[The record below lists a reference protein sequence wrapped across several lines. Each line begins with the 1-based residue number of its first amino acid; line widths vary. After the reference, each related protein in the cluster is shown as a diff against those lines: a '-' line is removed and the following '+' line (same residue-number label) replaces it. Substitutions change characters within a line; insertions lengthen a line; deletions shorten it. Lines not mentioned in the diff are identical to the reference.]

1 MDALL
6 DIGRFFINPVLYI
19 ALLAA
24 VLLGYFRVK
33 KERKMFRTRIVWGWK
48 EFAGLLK
55 DGLLFA
61 LLFSVL
67 FSGIG
72 LVVPIEWL
80 IALSVA
86 AVVLMVTGIYQLGSF
101 IYLASGA
108 VVIGWMFRTNDWNLT
123 LGKYSYDGY
132 FVDWD
137 WLLPVALISGAM
149 VIAEGLL
156 IKKHAAKAASP
167 RLEISSRGLAAAVY
181 TTKRLWLLPVLLIVP
196 GDLIESY
203 APYWP
208 QLPIGESMF
217 SFMLFPVVFGFQS
230 RARKS
235 MPVYLYPAMGGLV
248 WKLGAAIVLL
258 ALGAFFW
265 APLAFVAMA
274 AGAVLRLAITVIYEL
289 KERQGN
295 NAVAPQP
302 IGVMIIDVLPDSPA
316 QKMGLLRGEV
326 IRKVNGLSVSNE
338 MELYEAIQVNAAHC
352 RLEVLD
358 HSREVRLRQHVIF
371 RHDHHRLG
379 LIVVK

>member
-6 DIGRFFINPVLYI
+6 DIGRYFINPVFYI

-33 KERKMFRTRIVWGWK
+33 KERKMFRTRIVWGWR

-55 DGLLFA
+55 DGLLYA
-61 LLFSVL
+61 VIFSVL
-67 FSGIG
+67 FSVIG

-80 IALSVA
+80 AALSA
-86 AVVLMVTGIYQLGSF
+86 AAIVMMVTGVYQLGSF
-101 IYLASGA
+101 IYLASAA
-108 VVIGWMFRTNDWNLT
+108 VFIGWLFRANGWSLDIGTFS
-123 LGKYSYDGY
+123 YSGY
-132 FVDWD
+132 AVTWE

-149 VIAEGLL
+149 VVAEGLL
-156 IKKHAAKAASP
+156 ISKHGAEAASP
-167 RLEISSRGLAAAVY
+167 RLETSSRGLAAAAY
-181 TTKRLWLLPVLLIVP
+181 TSKRLWLLPVLLVVP
-196 GDLIESY
+196 GDLVASY

-208 QLPIGESMF
+208 QLPIGQSMF
-217 SFMLFPVVFGFQS
+217 SFILFPMVFGFQS
-230 RARKS
+230 RARKT
-235 MPVYLYPAMGGLV
+235 MPIYLYPPMGGLV
-248 WKLGAAIVLL
+248 WKLGAAIIVLS
-258 ALGAFFW
+258 LGALLW
-265 APLAFVAMA
+265 APLAFAALA
-274 AGAVLRLAITVIYEL
+274 AGAVGRLAITVNYEL

-295 NAVAPQP
+295 NAVAPQSL
-302 IGVMIIDVLPDSPA
+302 GVMIIDVLPDSPA
-316 QKMGLLRGEV
+316 SKMGLLPGEV

-379 LIVVK
+379 LIIVK